1 MAGTLSV
8 QKIQGLAT
16 SATPSVVEIASG
28 HKLSGAAGSIVAPGH
43 VIQVQTQSIDTQS
56 QITSTSF
63 VTTNMSVNITPK
75 FSSSLIFITSCIN
88 LYKNAAGTNVWLTI
102 YKDSTNLGHSTYGM
116 GEFSGLG
123 AAGGQFAQVQINNSP
138 STTSQVTYAVYTR
151 VTNGG
156 NVYIQSNNCLGNITA
171 MEIAQ

>member
-1 MAGTLSV
+1 MVSILKTD
-8 QKIQGLAT
+8 KIQASHGST
-16 SATPSVVEIASG
+16 IEIPTGQRVNAIDT
-28 HKLSGAAGSIVAPGH
+28 AGIFAPGQ
-43 VIQVQTQSIDTQS
+43 VIQVQTQSVDTQT

-75 FSSSLIFITSCIN
+75 FSSSLIFISSCIN
-88 LYKNAAGTNVWLTI
+88 IYKDAAGTNVWLTI

-123 AAGGQFAQVQINNSP
+123 NAGGQFAQVQINNSP

-151 VTNGG
+151 VNSG

>member
-1 MAGTLSV
+1 MSTLKTNTIQAATGSTLS
-8 QKIQGLAT
+8 IAT
-16 SATPSVVEIASG
+16 GTT
-28 HKLSGAAGSIVAPGH
+28 LSGAAGAIIAPGQ
-43 VIQVQTQSIDTQS
+43 VIQVQTASVDTQT

-102 YKDSTNLGHSTYGM
+102 YKDSTNLGHGTYGM

-151 VTNGG
+151 VSSGG